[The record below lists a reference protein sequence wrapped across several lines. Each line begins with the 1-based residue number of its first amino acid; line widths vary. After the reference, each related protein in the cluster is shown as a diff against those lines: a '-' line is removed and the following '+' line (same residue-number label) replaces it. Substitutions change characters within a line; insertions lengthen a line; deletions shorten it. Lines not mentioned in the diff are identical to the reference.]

1 MQIDGSRVL
10 LTGATGG
17 LGRAIAAALH
27 QRGAHLLLSGRSGQA
42 LGELAAELGDAEP
55 LAADLAKRA
64 DVEALP
70 GRAGQVD
77 ILIHNAGLPGSG
89 RLESYTPDEIDRVID
104 VNLRAGMQL
113 TRALMPAMVERGR
126 GHLVYVSSMAGKV
139 APPRASIYSATKYG
153 LRGFALALG
162 DDLEGSGV
170 GVGVIFPGPIAE
182 AGMHADADGPIPKG
196 VPRRYPSDV
205 AAAVVKVI
213 ETGRPEID
221 VADPIQKTGA
231 LMAHLA
237 PRLLRRGKRLARVD
251 QIAEKTA
258 EGQRAKR

>member
-1 MQIDGSRVL
+1 VQIDGSRVL

-27 QRGAHLLLSGRSGQA
+27 QRGAHLLLSGRSGEA

-89 RLESYTPDEIDRVID
+89 RLESYTPEEIDRVID

-113 TRALMPAMVERGR
+113 TRGLMPAMLERGR
-126 GHLVYVSSMAGKV
+126 GHLVYVSAMAGKA

-153 LRGFALALG
+153 LRGFSLALRRQ
-162 DDLEGSGV
+162 LEGSGV
-170 GVGVIFPGPIAE
+170 SASLVSPGNVRTAMTAQVEAAMPGPEVVATAVANLIT
-182 AGMHADADGPIPKG
+182 H
-196 VPRRYPSDV
+196 PRRE
-205 AAAVVKVI
+205 VVIPAKHYAI
-213 ETGRPEID
+213 ALLEQALPR
-221 VADPIQKTGA
+221 VADFAYRRRHWSPVIDEEGA
-231 LMAHLA
+231 TW
-237 PRLLRRGKRLARVD
+237 RS
-251 QIAEKTA
+251 
-258 EGQRAKR
+258 